1 MTCII
6 TIFIRKKI
14 KGQKRLGNILD
25 APIIDQEYS
34 CSVPMAISQAA
45 AVIEHAYNTK
55 LPAFQIKK
63 AQGSNYYKRFFRVN
77 FNAEQIRD
85 IRRNCQQT
93 VKANLT
99 QNDFAGTV
107 IINVID

>member
-6 TIFIRKKI
+6 TIFLRKKI
-14 KGQKRLGNILD
+14 KGQKKLGNILD
-25 APIIDQEYS
+25 APLIDQEYS

-45 AVIEHAYNTK
+45 AVIEHEYKTH
-55 LPAFQIKK
+55 LPAFQIKQ
-63 AQGSNYYKRFFRVN
+63 AQGSNHYKRFFRIN
-77 FNAEQIRD
+77 FKPEQIRD
-85 IRRNCQQT
+85 IRRNCEKG

-99 QNDFAGTV
+99 ENDFAGTV